1 MELKRCLRCGS
12 NHVEAE
18 NSDSFVGVFCHDCP
32 CAVEDYSLSFEEL
45 INVWNT
51 RPIEDKLLELI
62 KNLGECL
69 EGILEVSWPVD
80 GVEPVYDHYQ
90 MLADGLIKEAKEA
103 FKK

>member
-45 INVWNT
+45 VDVWNI
-51 RPIEDKLLELI
+51 RPIEDELLEEISRLTQIII
-62 KNLGECL
+62 KAEV
-69 EGILEVSWPVD
+69 GI
-80 GVEPVYDHYQ
+80 
-90 MLADGLIKEAKEA
+90 
-103 FKK
+103 